1 MASAKRSSTLKNAV
15 TAGPEKVVAVA
26 KKARRGRSNVPPG
39 AMMDP
44 NDNVNP
50 TPTHPMIENTERAE
64 SNRPVSAGP
73 GRHRG
78 DRRDMSPTY
87 TGTRKHAS
95 RGSNPRPSAKTRKR

>member
-1 MASAKRSSTLKNAV
+1 MASANRSSELKNAV
-15 TAGPEKVVAVA
+15 KAGPEKVVAAA
-26 KKARRGRSNVPPG
+26 KKARRGRSNIAPG
-39 AMMDP
+39 AMKDP
-44 NDNVNP
+44 SDKINP

-87 TGTRKHAS
+87 TGNQKHAS
-95 RGSNPRPSAKTRKR
+95 RGSDPRPDVKTRKR